1 MLPLRHIFLVYD
13 NTQVKYEPTH
23 SLGVNGLPL
32 LLSFKEIAV
41 TSDDFL
47 SEMVKKSRPILIK
60 L

>member
-1 MLPLRHIFLVYD
+1 MIKFLGLVYG

-23 SLGVNGLPL
+23 SLGVNGLSL
-32 LLSFKEIAV
+32 LLSIKEIAV

-47 SEMVKKSRPILIK
+47 NEMVTKSRPILIK